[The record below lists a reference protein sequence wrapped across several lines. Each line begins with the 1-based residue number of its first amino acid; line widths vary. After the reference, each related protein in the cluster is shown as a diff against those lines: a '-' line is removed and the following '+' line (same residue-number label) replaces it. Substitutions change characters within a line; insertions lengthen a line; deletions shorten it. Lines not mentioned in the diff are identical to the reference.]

1 MISLYLLRD
10 EKLIPQY
17 NFTCPIPI
25 CYLYQVTTLSTR
37 EEFWYGHVV
46 KKPTDIVMEY
56 LKDIGLKLPFGI
68 SLTALGRY
76 TILNILC
83 DLSKE
88 PIASWIIDGVNDE

>member
-1 MISLYLLRD
+1 M
-10 EKLIPQY
+10 IPQY
-17 NFTCPIPI
+17 NFTCPISI

-68 SLTALGRY
+68 SLNILGRI
-76 TILNILC
+76 TILNIFTDLC
-83 DLSKE
+83 REPYASK
-88 PIASWIIDGVNDE
+88 IIDGVNDE